1 MTNHGEPRTI
11 ELVSDTT
18 KKWFILSGGHIE
30 GPWNP
35 EDIEAKLPSSSDPL
49 IWGRGLADWL
59 SPAEWREALHSGG
72 STLSES
78 IPFDE
83 ASWSYRHRRDDKVH
97 GPFTYADL
105 LASLREMKDF
115 SDVEISSPEVKDWKE
130 IYEIQKIVD
139 ELGISRRAHQRVPMM
154 GHLIFESPSGETQQT
169 RVVSIS
175 SGGLSLNEP
184 VPFEIGTQF
193 KGLLRSPN
201 LYAEIP
207 CTCEV
212 VYSGATQTGL
222 RFLSLPAEGESAIV
236 EYVNKF
242 KDLGER

>member
-1 MTNHGEPRTI
+1 MTNAGEPRTI

-18 KKWFILSGGHIE
+18 KKWFILSGGHID
-30 GPWNP
+30 GPWTP
-35 EDIEAKLPSSSDPL
+35 EEVEAKIPSVSEPL

-59 SPAEWREALHSGG
+59 PPAAWQDALRSGG
-72 STLSES
+72 AVLSES

-83 ASWSYRHRRDDKVH
+83 ASWNYRHRRDDKPH

-105 LASLREMKDF
+105 LAALREMKDF
-115 SDVEISSPEVKDWKE
+115 SDVEISGPDFKDWKE
-130 IYEIQKIVD
+130 VYEIQKIVD

-154 GHLIFESPSGETQQT
+154 GHLVFDGPSGESQQA

-175 SGGLSLNEP
+175 GGGLSLNEA
-184 VPFEIGTQF
+184 VPFGIGTQF
-193 KGLLRSPN
+193 KAQLRSPN
-201 LYAEIP
+201 LYIEIS

-212 VYSGATQTGL
+212 VYSGPSQTGL
-222 RFLSLPAEGESAIV
+222 RFTYLPAEGEAAII

-242 KDLGER
+242 KNLGER